1 MRHPLNS
8 DPSPAKSKKLL
19 IITSSGGGG
28 LIQAAVAK
36 EQEEKAR
43 DPNIEII
50 KRDVMKD
57 WMHKRFGQYCVNRWN
72 NAQLRGDV
80 AAQRFCAWAQ
90 NYAEYLFWPNFFF
103 CTLYTLFKYDVG
115 RVIDTQPIGTSAI
128 LLAIRIYNQ
137 RRNKEVR
144 LEKVLVDLPTKLAT
158 HFFTPIKKLSR
169 KNRSFL
175 KLITV
180 APLLEEGQTS
190 EEFWQTNCSLKEEE
204 IAYEDVYVRQ
214 SFRKYQNLPR
224 VEETMALKIRYKN
237 EEELGL
243 IKNAIARTALKPTF
257 RPDEVEF
264 LIPPKDK
271 VITILLGSQPANE
284 ATLNYVKKFLQ
295 IAKESE
301 IKTKTHLFV
310 FCADHLKEQKSS
322 LFMKVSDYVAKLKEY
337 PKHFS
342 VIPFSFQNDDVVA
355 PLFFRSDLTC
365 TRSGG
370 QTAMELMCVSR
381 GEIWIHSEAKK
392 KEGEELTLEELL
404 SGIPGWEA
412 ANASY
417 LQKIRGAKISTPE
430 TFASE
435 GRRLLRIDPAQM
447 AQNPF
452 FERTIES
459 TA

>member
-1 MRHPLNS
+1 
-8 DPSPAKSKKLL
+8 L

-36 EQEEKAR
+36 EQEAR
-43 DPNIEII
+43 ANDPNIEIV

-57 WMHKRFGQYCVNRWN
+57 WMNKRFGQFCVNRWN

-80 AAQRFCAWAQ
+80 ATQKFCAWAQ
-90 NYAEYLFWPNFFF
+90 NYAEYLFWPNLFA
-103 CTLYTLFKYDVG
+103 CTLYTLFKSDID
-115 RVIDTQPIGTSAI
+115 RVIDTQPMGTSAI
-128 LLAIRIYNQ
+128 LLAIRIFN
-137 RRNKEVR
+137 RKRNKDVR
-144 LEKVLVDLPTKLAT
+144 LEKVLVDLPTKKAT
-158 HFFTPIKKLSR
+158 HFFGPIKKLSR
-169 KNRSFL
+169 KNRAYL
-175 KLITV
+175 KLVTI
-180 APLLEEGQTS
+180 APLLEEGQTA
-190 EEFWQTNCSLKEEE
+190 EDFWQTNCSLKEKEVC
-204 IAYEDVYVRQ
+204 YEDVYVRQ
-214 SFRKYQNLPR
+214 SFRKFKNKPR
-224 VEETMALKIRYKN
+224 TQEMMTLKVRYKN
-237 EEELGL
+237 EEELKLMKKALEKG
-243 IKNAIARTALKPTF
+243 TLKPNV
-257 RPDEVEF
+257 RSNEVEF
-264 LIPPKDK
+264 QIAPQDK

-301 IKTKTHLFV
+301 SAKTKTHLFV
-310 FCADHLKEQKSS
+310 FSADHVEGEKSS
-322 LFMKVSDYVAKLKEY
+322 LFCKVSDYVAKLKDY
-337 PKHFS
+337 PKNFS
-342 VIPFSFQNDDVVA
+342 VVPFSFQNDDVIA

-392 KEGEELTLEELL
+392 KEDQDELTMDDLL

-412 ANASY
+412 ENAIY

-435 GRRLLRIDPAQM
+435 GRRLLRIDSSQM
-447 AQNPF
+447 VQNPL
-452 FERTIES
+452 FERALES